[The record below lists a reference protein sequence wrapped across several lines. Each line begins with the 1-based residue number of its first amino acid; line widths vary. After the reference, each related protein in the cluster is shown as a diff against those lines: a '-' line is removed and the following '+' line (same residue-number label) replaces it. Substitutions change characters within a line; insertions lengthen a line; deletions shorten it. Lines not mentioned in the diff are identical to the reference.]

1 MCPSPCGE
9 DRRGFIKDTLCP
21 PALTKFLCLEDLSQA
36 VTSNPLSDNSAIFS
50 LEKQT
55 HDLKVSSGRS
65 EMASFTELARGIQHR
80 LNQHQSH
87 HVAYQEPPSFGLLE
101 SVPVNNSIGQGK
113 RVSLR
118 PPCPVGVANS
128 PELRSHSCQKW
139 IQGIRLNTAA
149 EEILGI
155 FIPRKPDLGKPS
167 SPAPTAILCTS
178 SPGPFANRKVLSASL
193 PSSEHIQH

>member
-1 MCPSPCGE
+1 M
-9 DRRGFIKDTLCP
+9 
-21 PALTKFLCLEDLSQA
+21 
-36 VTSNPLSDNSAIFS
+36 V
-50 LEKQT
+50 
-55 HDLKVSSGRS
+55 
-65 EMASFTELARGIQHR
+65 SFTELAQGIQHR
-80 LNQHQSH
+80 SNQHQSH
-87 HVAYQEPPSFGLLE
+87 HVAYQGPPSFGLLE
-101 SVPVNNSIGQGK
+101 SLPVDNSFTLSSGLGK

-149 EEILGI
+149 EETLGI
-155 FIPRKPDLGKPS
+155 FIPRKPDLGKSS

-178 SPGPFANRKVLSASL
+178 SPGPFANRKVLSVSL